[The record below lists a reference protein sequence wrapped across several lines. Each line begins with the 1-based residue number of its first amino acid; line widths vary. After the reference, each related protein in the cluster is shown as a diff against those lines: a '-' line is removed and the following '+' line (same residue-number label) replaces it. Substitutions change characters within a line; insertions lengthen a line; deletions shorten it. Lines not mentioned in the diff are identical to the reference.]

1 MWSGRLVPNKSVGQA
16 HHTNRNEIKRTMAG
30 KTQHQK
36 YQNIRTSMEHMI
48 LIVCQLHHWV
58 RRPNIHPPQPKSIV
72 GNPLHQWVVPWNF
85 HQGLLLIK
93 CIEKKTCSKRVSDKV
108 YFKNKYIKNPTV
120 TPEDTVIQEAQQF
133 TATLKGNVTTSI
145 NESEIDQLKKL
156 DAIFNKATN
165 NFRQQEE
172 NHNSNTR

>member
-58 RRPNIHPPQPKSIV
+58 RRPNIHPPPTEEHCGKPTPSVGGTLELPPRTIANKMYREENMFQKSIR
-72 GNPLHQWVVPWNF
+72 QS
-85 HQGLLLIK
+85 LLQ
-93 CIEKKTCSKRVSDKV
+93 EQVHKKS
-108 YFKNKYIKNPTV
+108 
-120 TPEDTVIQEAQQF
+120 
-133 TATLKGNVTTSI
+133 
-145 NESEIDQLKKL
+145 
-156 DAIFNKATN
+156 
-165 NFRQQEE
+165 
-172 NHNSNTR
+172 NSYT